1 MLSKSQQKMIGNRL
15 FLSCWSHARGFWV
28 WLYTT
33 SPGIKCILWAPTLQ
47 LQLKVKSFGSASPP
61 CFSSRAA
68 NARVQLGLRVS
79 LFHLGVPKLL
89 PSNWTLDNG
98 QGVAI
103 SHTNQHPVSQT
114 IPKQTTEWTRQKT
127 YRVSSLCWFLHF
139 FLVRIWT
146 FLKGNLWTFSVYQS
160 IFET

>member
-139 FLVRIWT
+139 ILVRIWT